1 MSTHVAGIMQE
12 IRKIK
17 ISDKDYP
24 LSLKN
29 IEEPPS
35 TLYIRGEIPQ
45 GPCLAIVGTRRCSAY
60 GKQVA
65 LEIAAALAETGFAV
79 VSGMAKGIDTY
90 SHKGCLEAGGKTI
103 AVLGTGL
110 DEESIYPQENLKL
123 SQEIIEKEGCLMSEY
138 PPGTPGYKSNFPTR
152 NRIISG
158 LSLGVLV
165 VEAKL
170 GSGSLITA
178 NWAKQQKRKVF
189 AVPGP
194 IHAANS
200 KGTHL
205 LIKRGAILVENAND
219 VLKELGLKCTSSD
232 LTQKI
237 QEETPQEN
245 RVLEALKEKPLHVE
259 KIIEAT
265 GLPVSKILSIL
276 VTMEIKGQ
284 IRNLGG
290 NIFALRR

>member
-1 MSTHVAGIMQE
+1 MQE

-17 ISDKDYP
+17 ISNKDYP
-24 LSLKN
+24 PSLKN

-35 TLYIRGEIPQ
+35 TLYIKGEILQ

-65 LEIAAALAETGFAV
+65 LEIAAGLAETGFAV

-90 SHKGCLEAGGKTI
+90 AHKGCLEAGGKTI

-178 NWAKQQKRKVF
+178 NWARQQKRKVF

-205 LIKRGAILVENAND
+205 LIKSGAILVENAND
-219 VLKELGLKCTSSD
+219 ILKELGLKCTSSD

-237 QEETPQEN
+237 QGETPQEN
-245 RVLEALKEKPLHVE
+245 RVLEVLKEKPLHVE

-290 NIFALRR
+290 NVYAPKR